1 MHSLSAL
8 ILQVEKA
15 AVGVLTCVIFLL
27 VGGGALARSF
37 GHPQVWTD
45 ELAVHLMVMLAFIA
59 ASMGVAL
66 QNHMAMG
73 LMPESLEPKGRRRLA
88 LVNQGLILLFMGVM
102 GWLTWA
108 WLDLPGLLAA
118 GSAEAFAEASFN
130 FVWLDPT
137 LTLGVRKVWF
147 WLVMPFSLV
156 TGAVHALALLIHPRP
171 APEATA

>member
-1 MHSLSAL
+1 MQRLSAVVL
-8 ILQVEKA
+8 RLEKA
-15 AVGVLTCVIFLL
+15 LAGALTFAILVL
-27 VGGGALARSF
+27 VGLGSVARGMGA
-37 GHPQVWTD
+37 PQVWTD